1 MGMLVEGRWTNEDRG
16 RSDSDGEFV
25 RPVSPFRE
33 WIGTP
38 SGPSGIEGTLRATSG
53 RYHLFV
59 NAGCPW
65 AYRTI
70 LYRSIKSLQE
80 HISLSFTQP
89 AMGPEGWTF
98 GNEPDPILGAR
109 HIHDIYTCA
118 DEKFTGRTTVPVLWD
133 FERGTIVNNESAD
146 IIRMLNGAFDHL
158 PGVDGANYYPAERA
172 TEIDALNA
180 RIYEKVNNGVY
191 RCGFAESQEAY
202 DAAFDR
208 LFDTL
213 DELDRLLSEQRFLCG
228 ETVTEADWRLFA
240 TLVRFDAAYHGQFR
254 CNRNLLTD
262 FEFLWPYAR
271 DLYQHPGVAETVDFD
286 AIKGIYYGSR
296 PPGILPKGPALDFT
310 APHGRG

>member
-1 MGMLVEGRWTNEDRG
+1 MGMLVDGRWTEEDRG
-16 RSDSDGEFV
+16 RADSDGEFV

-33 WIGTP
+33 WIGEPRGTAAI
-38 SGPSGIEGTLRATSG
+38 GEGLPATSG

-70 LYRSIKSLQE
+70 LYRSVKSLDR
-80 HISLSFTQP
+80 HLGLSFTKP

-98 GNEPDPILGAR
+98 GEEPEPILGAR
-109 HIHDIYTCA
+109 HIHDIYRRA

-133 FERGTIVNNESAD
+133 FERETIVNNESAD

-158 PGVDGANYYPAERA
+158 PGVDGADYYPADEADR
-172 TEIDALNA
+172 IDALNA
-180 RIYEKVNNGVY
+180 SIYENVNNGVY
-191 RCGFAESQEAY
+191 RCGFAQSQNAY

-213 DELDRLLSEQRFLCG
+213 DELDARLSRQRFLCG
-228 ETVTEADWRLFA
+228 DRVTEADWRLFS
-240 TLVRFDAAYHGQFR
+240 TLVRFDVAYHGQFR
-254 CNRNLLTD
+254 CNRTQLKD
-262 FEFLWPYAR
+262 FEFLWPYTR
-271 DLYQHPGVAETVDFD
+271 DLYQQPRVAETVDFD

-296 PPGILPKGPALDFT
+296 PPRIIPKGPALDFM